1 MLDDLGEPVYSALTN
16 HKPGQ
21 LYAIRKA
28 MNITVLRTLS
38 VSADMIKIGIQDVAG
53 GVYTCE
59 AINGEETNS
68 SEVTIQ
74 PTGELMPNILLIAA
88 ITLSL
93 LIIGWSLSTYLRF
106 SNSSNQVLGST
117 DLLSAFFSTAV

>member
-1 MLDDLGEPVYSALTN
+1 MLDDQGEPVYSALTN

-28 MNITVLRTLS
+28 MSITVLRTLN
-38 VSADMIKIGIQDVAG
+38 VSADMIEIGIQDMAG

-59 AINGEETNS
+59 AINGEQTNS

-74 PTGELMPNILLIAA
+74 PTGELYGKY
-88 ITLSL
+88 ITFSCYPLSL
-93 LIIGWSLSTYLRF
+93 LILGWSHSTYLRF
-106 SNSSNQVLGST
+106 SNISNQVLGRT
-117 DLLSAFFSTAV
+117 DLLRAFFSTAV

>member
-1 MLDDLGEPVYSALTN
+1 MPLVPLDDRGEPDYSALTN

-38 VSADMIKIGIQDVAG
+38 ISANMIDIGIQDVAG
-53 GVYTCE
+53 GVYTCV
-59 AINGEETNS
+59 AINGLVTNS

-74 PTGELMPNILLIAA
+74 PSSEHYDKLIYFLLLLSPYV
-88 ITLSL
+88 TSL
-93 LIIGWSLSTYLRF
+93 LF
-106 SNSSNQVLGST
+106 
-117 DLLSAFFSTAV
+117 